1 MGDYPGAGRHHQGH
15 SGGGYGAPQYGAPA
29 YGAPAYGAPPGP
41 PGGYSAP
48 SYGAPPPG
56 PPPGGMYGAPPGPP
70 GSYGAPPVHGGYGGY
85 GAPPPGPPP
94 MQYDSGPSYGT
105 GYEQPSYN
113 SGGYSEPPRQDYAY
127 NGGGGME
134 HRGHPPAAQGGWA
147 APTGQAIPGGYHA
160 ASGGYNPAN
169 EHQYGQ
175 FQGNAPPPRPPPQQ
189 QYYGP
194 QMQGGHHGQPQQPFF
209 QYSQCTGSKKAL
221 CIGINYKGTSSEL
234 KGCINDAQNMSKF
247 LCERFGYKQDDIVML
262 VDDARNPR
270 QTPTRA
276 NMIAAMQWLV
286 AGAKPNDSL
295 FFHYSGHG
303 GQTKDMDG
311 DEDDGN
317 DEVIYPLDFKQAGH
331 LVDDDLHTLLVKP
344 LPAGCR
350 LTAIF
355 DSCHSASALDL
366 PYIYSTEGKIK
377 EPNLLAEAGQGLM
390 SAGVSYLKGDVGG
403 MMSGLMGLGKQ
414 FINSQSGAA
423 EKAKQTKTSP
433 ADVVSWSGCKDDQ
446 TSADTSIAAK
456 ATGAMSYAFITAL
469 TRYPQQSYMQ
479 LLNSLRD
486 ELKGKYSQ
494 KPQLSASH
502 PMDCNLMFIA

>member
-1 MGDYPGAGRHHQGH
+1 MALRLLDHLEDT
-15 SGGGYGAPQYGAPA
+15 GYA
-29 YGAPAYGAPPGP
+29 APPGP
-41 PGGYSAP
+41 PMGQYDAAP
-48 SYGAPPPG
+48 SYG
-56 PPPGGMYGAPPGPP
+56 
-70 GSYGAPPVHGGYGGY
+70 GGY
-85 GAPPPGPPP
+85 
-94 MQYDSGPSYGT
+94 Q
-105 GYEQPSYN
+105 QPAYAA
-113 SGGYSEPPRQDYAY
+113 PPRQDYAY
-127 NGGGGME
+127 NGGGGYNSGVE
-134 HRGHPPAAQGGWA
+134 HRGAGGGGGGWA
-147 APTGQAIPGGYHA
+147 APTGQGIPQGYH
-160 ASGGYNPAN
+160 SGSVGANPAM

-175 FQGNAPPPRPPPQQ
+175 YQGNAPPPRPPQQQ

-194 QMQGGHHGQPQQPFF
+194 QMQTAHHQQQQPYF
-209 QYSQCTGSKKAL
+209 QYSQCNGSKKAL
-221 CIGINYKGTSSEL
+221 CFSFYFDVALVVADVAHVDAWNQIGINYAGTSSEL

-247 LCERFGYKQDDIVML
+247 LCDRFGYKQDDIVML

-270 QTPTRA
+270 QIPTRA
-276 NMIAAMQWLV
+276 NMIAGMQWLV

-303 GQTKDMDG
+303 GQTKDLDG

-317 DEVIYPLDFKQAGH
+317 DEVIYPLDFKTAGH
-331 LVDDDLHTLLVKP
+331 IVDDDLHTLLVKP

-469 TRYPQQSYMQ
+469 TRYPQQSYIQ

-486 ELKGKYSQ
+486 ELKSKYSQ

-502 PMDCNLMFIA
+502 PMDCNLLFIA